1 MQNVANIHKRL
12 MNGKATIEV
21 NAVRKWSEKRQTDF
35 STAVNEDNSKPADGS
50 LLKCSR
56 MSHSL

>member
-1 MQNVANIHKRL
+1 MAIVA
-12 MNGKATIEV
+12 IEV
-21 NAVRKWSEKRQTDF
+21 NAVRKWMCRVNDKPSEKRQTDF
-35 STAVNEDNSKPADGS
+35 SAAVNEDNSKPADGS

>member
-1 MQNVANIHKRL
+1 

-21 NAVRKWSEKRQTDF
+21 NAVRKWMCRVNDKPSEKRQTDF
-35 STAVNEDNSKPADGS
+35 SAAVNEDNSKPADGS